1 MRLQQKQGKLAFVV
15 LVIISVL
22 MLLLVIRLMGY
33 VQSLL
38 ISDLRISL
46 TEIASQNKDAI
57 ASRLQ
62 LRFQAVDTAARQFA
76 GSIRQAVPGL
86 DRVEVRKYIARI
98 GSEFNDGTQF
108 IADDQGVITFQ
119 GGRTINIAG
128 RKYFRESVA
137 GRSNI
142 SDQLISRYDGD
153 NIFVIS
159 APIHI
164 DGMLAGAFQ
173 DALPYEEV
181 RKTLAAPMFSSSGYA
196 HIIDRDGYLI
206 VGNGP
211 HFENYF
217 RDLYAMGNPQA
228 AKFLEQDIRAGR
240 SGFVTTSR
248 NDNLVFSA
256 YTPIDRMKGW
266 YLVVSVPVAA
276 VFPNGR
282 MVVSLF
288 YAILFLVVFFS
299 AAAAGYFLWYK
310 KRQQDHLRTIAF
322 VDSVTGGDTY
332 AKFVDEARQWLQ
344 RHPPG
349 TCTIAKVDIDNFKY
363 INKFFGFEAGNQVLR
378 NIHAC
383 FSQRLGYGERVA
395 RITGDNFVMLLN
407 EPTRERLDML
417 ITPQVYKDMTIYPS
431 AGLYTVNDPGEDLN
445 IMVDKA
451 GVASRRIK
459 GLVHELYAYY
469 TQEMEVASFHNETLK
484 HRIRLALQQSEFIP
498 FYQPKVDI
506 QSNRVIGCEAL
517 ARWRMED
524 GTFVSPAEFIPISE
538 QTGMVVDLDMM
549 IYEKALMQLRSS
561 LDAHGLCVPISVN
574 FSKMHLYDLDFPEKL
589 VEMAGKYAVSPAWIE
604 VELTES
610 AFFDG
615 HSRMADLISRLRRKG
630 FRVAMDD
637 FGSGYSSLNMLKNL
651 PIDVLKIDRQFL
663 EHSSDEFRRD
673 VIFSGVVGMAG
684 KLGLAVVAEGVE
696 TPEDVELMRQCGCR
710 IAQGYY
716 YSRPLPEDAFTAFL
730 LERGVDLSVVPA

>member
-1 MRLQQKQGKLAFVV
+1 MSLKEKQGKLAFMV
-15 LVIISVL
+15 LVIISAL
-22 MLLLVIRLMGY
+22 MLLLVIKLMGY

-62 LRFQAVDTAARQFA
+62 LRFQAVDAAARQFA

-86 DRVEVRKYIARI
+86 DRVEVRKYIA
-98 GSEFNDGTQF
+98 GLGAGLNDGAQF
-108 IADDQGVITFQ
+108 IADDQGVITYR
-119 GGRTINIAG
+119 GGRTINVAG

-137 GRSNI
+137 GQSNI
-142 SDQLISRYDGD
+142 SDQLISRYDGE

-164 DGMLAGAFQ
+164 DGRLVGAFQ
-173 DALPYEEV
+173 NALPYEEI
-181 RKTLAAPMFSSSGYA
+181 RKTLAAPLFSSSGYA

-228 AKFLEQDIRAGR
+228 AQLLEQDIRTGR
-240 SGFVTTSR
+240 SGFVTTR
-248 NDNLVFSA
+248 RAGHQVFSA
-256 YTPIDRMKGW
+256 YTPIDRMRGW
-266 YLVVSVPVAA
+266 YLVVTVPVAA

-282 MVVSLF
+282 AVVSLF
-288 YAILFLVVFFS
+288 YAILFLVVLFS
-299 AAAAGYFLWYK
+299 AAAAGYFLRYK

-322 VDSVTGGDTY
+322 VDPVTGGDTY
-332 AKFVDEARQWLQ
+332 AKFADEAGQWLQ

-349 TCTIAKVDIDNFKY
+349 AYTIVKVDIDNFKY

-383 FSQRLGYGERVA
+383 FSRQLGNGERVA

-407 EPTRERLDML
+407 QPTRERLDSI

-445 IMVDKA
+445 IMIDKA

-484 HRIRLALQQSEFIP
+484 HRIRLALERSEFIP

-506 QSNRVIGCEAL
+506 QSNRVVGCEAL
-517 ARWRMED
+517 ARWRTED
-524 GTFVSPAEFIPISE
+524 GTFVSPADFIPISE

-549 IYEKALMQLRSS
+549 IYEKALKRLRSS
-561 LDAHGLCVPISVN
+561 LDAYELCVPISVN
-574 FSKMHLYDLDFPEKL
+574 FSKMHLYDLGFADKL
-589 VEMAGKYAVSPAWIE
+589 GEMAGKYAVSPNLIE
-604 VELTES
+604 IELTES
-610 AFFDG
+610 AFFAG
-615 HSRMADLISRLRRKG
+615 YSRMSELISRLRREG

-637 FGSGYSSLNMLKNL
+637 FGTGYSSLNMLKNV

-663 EHSSDEFRRD
+663 EHSSDESRRD
-673 VIFSGVVGMAG
+673 IIFSGVVGMAG
-684 KLGLAVVAEGVE
+684 KLGLTVVAEGVE
-696 TPEDVELMRQCGCR
+696 TPEDIELMRQCGCR

-716 YSRPLPEDAFTAFL
+716 YSRPLPEEAFTAFL
-730 LERGVDLSVVPA
+730 LERGVDASVAPA